1 MLQLIIFSNISSFVC
16 RHSTYKNHVLY
27 LCVSLDFSFILHRHS
42 LVGATGGGKCSSIFF
57 SIKDIFWPLS
67 WTGVNKKLIYFIK
80 DHFGSVKVKK
90 KKKGKLALC
99 KKLKRVTADFVPS
112 PSPQLRRNVTNQITP
127 TFVLH
132 FFRTFSA
139 QTVHTA
145 CVGVNLKNIPITEL
159 NKYLRYGTSGTE

>member
-90 KKKGKLALC
+90 KRKTSVMQEAEKSHCWFCSLSL
-99 KKLKRVTADFVPS
+99 PS
-112 PSPQLRRNVTNQITP
+112 TPPQCHEPNNAYVCIA
-127 TFVLH
+127 
-132 FFRTFSA
+132 FF
-139 QTVHTA
+139 
-145 CVGVNLKNIPITEL
+145 
-159 NKYLRYGTSGTE
+159 